1 MTIPMDNTSREACLD
16 QFPGITAEIRVM
28 IYKAYLN
35 DFEKVRL
42 GRVRPAK
49 VQWQRYPG
57 VPSLCGFSAWK
68 FSAGG
73 RKRKSTS
80 PTREQARD
88 EAARRTVLDSICKTH
103 LDTAHAEEPPITP
116 GAVEAFQRYKL
127 EHDMHV
133 DRCWHERHHVNAGD
147 PLEIHVNER
156 GHLCDDLPM
165 LALANRQ
172 MFAEVFA
179 EFFPRVKDKSPEGS
193 RFSVTVQNFNLFPF
207 FRFCQMLGRGDW
219 RVGVPAHMVDVNW
232 HDDVEQGNDEL
243 GLRKFAIL
251 KRLVELH
258 WLKGIPIWT
267 CFTKS
272 PVEEYE
278 GGTVPD
284 ILYSVRQIV
293 ALQRAEPAQME
304 ACFDRVHS
312 QV

>member
-1 MTIPMDNTSREACLD
+1 
-16 QFPGITAEIRVM
+16 
-28 IYKAYLN
+28 
-35 DFEKVRL
+35 
-42 GRVRPAK
+42 
-49 VQWQRYPG
+49 
-57 VPSLCGFSAWK
+57 
-68 FSAGG
+68 
-73 RKRKSTS
+73 
-80 PTREQARD
+80 
-88 EAARRTVLDSICKTH
+88 
-103 LDTAHAEEPPITP
+103 
-116 GAVEAFQRYKL
+116 
-127 EHDMHV
+127 
-133 DRCWHERHHVNAGD
+133 
-147 PLEIHVNER
+147 
-156 GHLCDDLPM
+156 
-165 LALANRQ
+165 
-172 MFAEVFA
+172 
-179 EFFPRVKDKSPEGS
+179 VKDKSPEGS

-293 ALQRAEPAQME
+293 ALQRAEPAQWKHVSIEYIRKCEMTEVSCVPQADWQSLTTSELAE
-304 ACFDRVHS
+304 AIIETIMLAIEYRMGYKGSFSCLTRDGHEYTDDWMPMDYRFQGENAKVAYEKEHAAVHLFNLYRKKVDAVLRV
-312 QV
+312 QLGDDYEAWEKLPDNEKIPQDVVF